1 MTAFSYQTL
10 TSWVLFVS
18 AGLVAF
24 HQPDHSPAPAKRKL
38 MADRTKSTITYAMS
52 HPMHSFEGVSRD
64 VACVMVIDDANK
76 IESVAAATKVS
87 SFDSDNTNRDSHAL
101 EKMEALK
108 YPKVTFTSNDVQQQG
123 TNLTVKG
130 NLTFHGVT
138 KPVVVLG
145 TRQDDNGQVTI
156 KGDFDINLSDY
167 KVEKPSL
174 MMIPVDEKVK
184 LKLLMVFKNTDS

>member
-1 MTAFSYQTL
+1 MTAFSYQKL
-10 TSWVLFVS
+10 TACLLLVGT
-18 AGLVAF
+18 GLVSF
-24 HQPDHSPAPAKRKL
+24 HQPAYRPEPVKRKL
-38 MADRTKSTITYAMS
+38 MADRTKSTITYAMT

-64 VACVMVIDDANK
+64 VACVIVIDDANR

-108 YPKVTFTSNDVQQQG
+108 YPKVTFTSNDIQQQG

-138 KPVVVLG
+138 KPVVIQG
-145 TRQDDNGQVTI
+145 TRQDDNSQVTV

-174 MMIPVDEKVK
+174 MMVPVDEKVK
-184 LKLLMVFKNTDS
+184 LKVLLVFKNTDS

>member
-1 MTAFSYQTL
+1 MTAFSYQKL
-10 TSWVLFVS
+10 RGWVVLFS
-18 AGLVAF
+18 AGLLSF
-24 HQPDHSPAPAKRKL
+24 HQPNPTAPAKRKL

-64 VACVMVIDDANK
+64 VACVIVLDDANK

-101 EKMEALK
+101 EKLEALK
-108 YPKVTFTSNDVQQQG
+108 YPKVTFTSNEIDQEG
-123 TNLTVKG
+123 NKLTVKG

-138 KPVVVLG
+138 KPVVIQA
-145 TRQDDNGQVTI
+145 TRQDDGGQLTI
-156 KGDFDINLSDY
+156 KGDFQIRLSDY

-174 MMIPVDEKVK
+174 MMVPVDEEVK
-184 LKLLMVFKNTDS
+184 LRMLMVFKSTES

>member
-1 MTAFSYQTL
+1 M
-10 TSWVLFVS
+10 
-18 AGLVAF
+18 
-24 HQPDHSPAPAKRKL
+24 PAKRKL
-38 MADRTKSTITYAMS
+38 MADRTKSTITYAMT

-64 VACVMVIDDANK
+64 VACVVMLDDANQ

-123 TNLTVKG
+123 ANLTVKG

-138 KPVVVLG
+138 RPVIIQA
-145 TRQDDNGQVTI
+145 TRQDDNAQMTI
-156 KGDFDINLSDY
+156 KGDFEIRLSDY

-174 MMIPVDEKVK
+174 MMVPVNEEVKVK
-184 LKLLMVFKNTDS
+184 LQIVFKNTDS

>member
-1 MTAFSYQTL
+1 MTAFSYQKL
-10 TSWVLFVS
+10 TGMLLLVS
-18 AGLVAF
+18 VELVALP
-24 HQPDHSPAPAKRKL
+24 HPDHSPAPTKRKL
-38 MADRTKSTITYAMS
+38 MADRSKSTITYAMT
-52 HPMHSFEGVSRD
+52 HPMHSFEGVSHD
-64 VACVMVIDDANK
+64 VACVIVIDDANK

-108 YPKVTFTSNDVQQQG
+108 FPKVTFTSNDVQQQG

-138 KPVVVLG
+138 KPVVIQG
-145 TRQDDNGQVTI
+145 TRQDDNSQVTV
-156 KGDFDINLSDY
+156 KGDFEINLSDY

-174 MMIPVDEKVK
+174 MMVPVDEKVK
-184 LKLLMVFKNTDS
+184 LKLSMVFKNTDS